1 MHNKKRSAQKRKRP
15 YLLRTFCCLC
25 YGFIFMSDDR
35 VEPCCKSNT
44 SDASSYKCKH
54 ILFSFRFWF
63 ADVYLNRCIQ
73 NISGDFL
80 MSSARSQA
88 QNAVIVISPFV
99 SVCCVYYPK
108 MVEMIPPTIIVVVAT
123 PSVTRQNVI
132 IFFPPF
138 IQAWLSLVS
147 FIIRRSSR
155 GYLPRYML
163 LCLHRALHNKM
174 WWS

>member
-1 MHNKKRSAQKRKRP
+1 MIELSQAAKPTIAMQDPINENIFF
-15 YLLRTFCCLC
+15 LL
-25 YGFIFMSDDR
+25 
-35 VEPCCKSNT
+35 
-44 SDASSYKCKH
+44 
-54 ILFSFRFWF
+54 SFV
-63 ADVYLNRCIQ
+63 VYLNRFVQ
-73 NISGDFL
+73 NISGEFL
-80 MSSARSQA
+80 ISAAKIKA

-147 FIIRRSSR
+147 FIIRRS
-155 GYLPRYML
+155 
-163 LCLHRALHNKM
+163 
-174 WWS
+174 